1 MDEPVATLCSLFS
14 IISSETTNRRAMS
27 PKLFL
32 MRITN
37 EPPKKFLIL
46 YREFLERALTCAS
59 SPYA

>member
-1 MDEPVATLCSLFS
+1 
-14 IISSETTNRRAMS
+14 MS

-32 MRITN
+32 MRVTN
-37 EPPKKFLIL
+37 EPPKKLLIL